1 MVKTKDELMASIK
14 SKFGDDTSDE
24 TIALLEDISDT
35 LDTTKDGAD
44 WKKKFE
50 DNDKMW
56 REKYTSRFFDTPADQ
71 PKPNDGN
78 PSDDTSD
85 NDGVNED
92 VTIDDLFTE
101 KEK

>member
-1 MVKTKDELMASIK
+1 MASIK

-71 PKPNDGN
+71 SNQNNGN
-78 PSDDTSD
+78 HSDDASD
-85 NDGVNED
+85 NDSINED
-92 VTIDDLFTE
+92 VTINDLFTE

>member
-24 TIALLEDISDT
+24 TITLLEDISDT
-35 LDTTKDGAD
+35 LDTTKEGAD

-71 PKPNDGN
+71 SNTNTDN
-78 PSDDTSD
+78 SSDDTKD
-85 NDGVNED
+85 TTGVNED

>member
-1 MVKTKDELMASIK
+1 MASIK

-24 TIALLEDISDT
+24 TITLLEDISDT

-56 REKYTSRFFDTPADQ
+56 REKYTSRFFDTPADA
-71 PKPNDGN
+71 PKPSDGN
-78 PSDDTSD
+78 PSDDTKD
-85 NDGVNED
+85 TTGVNED
-92 VTIDDLFTE
+92 ITIDDLFTE
-101 KEK
+101 KEN

>member
-35 LDTTKDGAD
+35 LDTTKESTD
-44 WKKKFE
+44 WKKKYE

-56 REKYTSRFFDTPADQ
+56 RDKYTSRFFDSPAEPSQ
-71 PKPNDGN
+71 PVEPNEPD
-78 PSDDTSD
+78 PEE
-85 NDGVNED
+85 VKAEEIK
-92 VTIDDLFTE
+92 IDDLFET
-101 KEK
+101 K

>member
-35 LDTTKDGAD
+35 LDTTKDGSD

-56 REKYTSRFFDTPADQ
+56 REKYTSRFFDSPAE
-71 PKPNDGN
+71 PSHPAEPND
-78 PSDDTSD
+78 PDPEE
-85 NDGVNED
+85 VKAEEIK
-92 VTIDDLFTE
+92 IDDLFET
-101 KEK
+101 K

>member
-35 LDTTKDGAD
+35 LDTTKEGAD

-56 REKYTSRFFDTPADQ
+56 REKYTSRFFDTPANQSNQNGD
-71 PKPNDGN
+71 N
-78 PSDDTSD
+78 PSDDASD

-101 KEK
+101 KEN

>member
-1 MVKTKDELMASIK
+1 MVKTKDELLASIK

-44 WKKKFE
+44 WKKKYE

-56 REKYTSRFFDTPADQ
+56 REKYTSRFFDSPAGGKEPTPEQ
-71 PKPNDGN
+71 N
-78 PSDDTSD
+78 PAPETDKS
-85 NDGVNED
+85 E
-92 VTIDDLFTE
+92 TIMINDLFTE
-101 KEK
+101 TK

>member
-56 REKYTSRFFDTPADQ
+56 REKYTSRFFDTPVPAPQ
-71 PKPNDGN
+71 PTPT
-78 PSDDTSD
+78 PSPTDD
-85 NDGVNED
+85 ED
-92 VTIDDLFTE
+92 KAEEIKIGDLFTE
-101 KEK
+101 TK